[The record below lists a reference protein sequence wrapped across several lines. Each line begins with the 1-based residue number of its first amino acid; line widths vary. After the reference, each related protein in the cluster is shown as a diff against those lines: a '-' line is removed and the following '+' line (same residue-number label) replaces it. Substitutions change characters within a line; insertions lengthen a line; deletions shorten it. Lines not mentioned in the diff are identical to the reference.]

1 MIKHR
6 VICVGKTLTITW
18 RLVSTMGKNV
28 INCPRFTVVLTVLLF
43 LLSGVPNV
51 SSQQNPYAPE
61 IDYSCI
67 DISGGN
73 PNGSGLEVEYEDDYG
88 YVKCTISNNNP
99 HDVTVKISE
108 EWEHNVDGLY
118 EERTDSSYYCGGD
131 SKEIGR
137 EINVQASSTIIFCV
151 KISAD
156 KYAAEGI
163 SILTSTAEV
172 VRYSAIIPCDVCE
185 PVDEEVQV
193 EILPWHTIIPDFS
206 ATPESAYSYNHDE
219 SERIICD
226 KSDFSELLLE
236 VTVDGNFLG
245 KKNFSV
251 DFSYQIIIRDLSL
264 DDYVEYSES
273 TFGEVNLEFD
283 PEPLTFEAGE
293 TVRRVF
299 KASWDIKEDT
309 DNYDIQLSTIV
320 KVYGKNGNGKGNLID
335 FCPLWEG
342 DLSTQEIN
350 LNNEPSEGTF
360 NLSSSFSMPLS
371 VISMMVIAVL
381 IRKEK
386 QAENVLIYADGMGL
400 DSQSE

>member
-1 MIKHR
+1 MDKDI
-6 VICVGKTLTITW
+6 
-18 RLVSTMGKNV
+18 
-28 INCPRFTVVLTVLLF
+28 INWPKFTVVLPILLF
-43 LLSGVPNV
+43 LLSGIPNV

-61 IDYSCI
+61 IDYSCV
-67 DISGGN
+67 DLTN
-73 PNGSGLEVEYEDDYG
+73 NGLEVQSEYQYG
-88 YVKCTISNNNP
+88 FLKCSIRNNNP

-108 EWEHNVDGLY
+108 EWEHNVDGPY
-118 EERTDSSYYCGGD
+118 EENTDSSYYCGNEN
-131 SKEIGR
+131 EIGR
-137 EINVQASSTIIFCV
+137 EINVLASSTVVFCY

-172 VRYSAIIPCDVCE
+172 VSYSAIIPCDVCE

-193 EILPWHTIIPDFS
+193 EIRPWYTISADYS
-206 ATPESAYSYNHDE
+206 ATPESAYSYNDYNYQ

-226 KSDFSELLLE
+226 KSDFSELLLDL
-236 VTVDGNFLG
+236 TVDGNFLG

-371 VISMMVIAVL
+371 VISMMVAAVL

>member
-1 MIKHR
+1 MIEHR
-6 VICVGKTLTITW
+6 VMCVGKTLTITW

-28 INCPRFTVVLTVLLF
+28 INWPRFTVVLTVLLF
-43 LLSGVPNV
+43 LLSGISNV

-73 PNGSGLEVEYEDDYG
+73 RNGSGLEVEYEDDYG

-137 EINVQASSTIIFCV
+137 EINVQASSTLIFCV

-206 ATPESAYSYNHDE
+206 ARPESAYSYNHDE

-264 DDYVEYSES
+264 RRYVEYSES

-283 PEPLTFEAGE
+283 PEPLSFEVGE

-309 DNYDIQLSTIV
+309 DNYDIQLFTIV
-320 KVYGKNGNGKGNLID
+320 EVYGKNGNVKGNLID
-335 FCPLWEG
+335 LCPLWEG

-371 VISMMVIAVL
+371 VISMMVAAVL

-386 QAENVLIYADGMGL
+386 QAENVLIYADAIGL

>member
-6 VICVGKTLTITW
+6 VMCVGKTLTITW

-43 LLSGVPNV
+43 LLSGIPNV

-61 IDYSCI
+61 IDYSCVGYW
-67 DISGGN
+67 DAQ
-73 PNGSGLEVEYEDDYG
+73 LEVEYEDEYG
-88 YVKCTISNNNP
+88 YVQCTISNNNP

-118 EERTDSSYYCGGD
+118 ESTEGWGSDRICGPIGE
-131 SKEIGR
+131 EIGR
-137 EINVQASSTIIFCV
+137 EINVLASSTVVFCH

-163 SILTSTAEV
+163 SIFTSTAEV

-206 ATPESAYSYNHDE
+206 ARPESAYSYNHDE

-371 VISMMVIAVL
+371 VISMMVAAVL

>member
-1 MIKHR
+1 MDKDI
-6 VICVGKTLTITW
+6 
-18 RLVSTMGKNV
+18 
-28 INCPRFTVVLTVLLF
+28 INWPKFTVVLPILVF
-43 LLSGVPNV
+43 LLSGSPNV

-61 IDYSCI
+61 IDYSCV
-67 DISGGN
+67 DLTN
-73 PNGSGLEVEYEDDYG
+73 NGLEVQSEYQYG
-88 YVKCTISNNNP
+88 FLKCSIRNNNP

-108 EWEHNVDGLY
+108 EWEHNVDGPY
-118 EERTDSSYYCGGD
+118 EENTDSSYYCGNEN
-131 SKEIGR
+131 EIGR
-137 EINVQASSTIIFCV
+137 EINVLASSTVVFCY
-151 KISAD
+151 KISAH

-172 VRYSAIIPCDVCE
+172 VSYSAIIPCDVCE

-193 EILPWHTIIPDFS
+193 EIRPWYTISADYS
-206 ATPESAYSYNHDE
+206 ATPESAYSYNDYNYQ

-226 KSDFSELLLE
+226 KSDFSELLLDL
-236 VTVDGNFLG
+236 TVDGNFLG

>member
-1 MIKHR
+1 
-6 VICVGKTLTITW
+6 
-18 RLVSTMGKNV
+18 MGKNV
-28 INCPRFTVVLTVLLF
+28 INWPRFTVVLTVLLF
-43 LLSGVPNV
+43 LLSGIPNV

-67 DISGGN
+67 DNSGGN

-131 SKEIGR
+131 SNEIGR
-137 EINVQASSTIIFCV
+137 EINVQASSEVIFCY

-163 SILTSTAEV
+163 SIFTSTAEV

-193 EILPWHTIIPDFS
+193 EILPWHTIIPDYS

-283 PEPLTFEAGE
+283 PEPITFEAGE

-320 KVYGKNGNGKGNLID
+320 KVHGKNGNGKGNLID

-371 VISMMVIAVL
+371 VISMMMAAVL

>member
-1 MIKHR
+1 MDKDI
-6 VICVGKTLTITW
+6 
-18 RLVSTMGKNV
+18 
-28 INCPRFTVVLTVLLF
+28 INWPKFTVVLPILLF
-43 LLSGVPNV
+43 LLSGIPNV

-61 IDYSCI
+61 IDYSCV
-67 DISGGN
+67 DLTN
-73 PNGSGLEVEYEDDYG
+73 NGLEVQSEYQYG
-88 YVKCTISNNNP
+88 FLKCSIRNNNP

-108 EWEHNVDGLY
+108 EWEHNVDGPY
-118 EERTDSSYYCGGD
+118 EENTDSSYYCGNEN
-131 SKEIGR
+131 EIGR
-137 EINVQASSTIIFCV
+137 EINVLASSTVVFCY

-172 VRYSAIIPCDVCE
+172 VSYSAIIPCDVCE

>member
-1 MIKHR
+1 
-6 VICVGKTLTITW
+6 
-18 RLVSTMGKNV
+18 MGKNV
-28 INCPRFTVVLTVLLF
+28 INWPRFTVVLTVLLF
-43 LLSGVPNV
+43 LLSGIPNV
-51 SSQQNPYAPE
+51 SSQQNAYAPE

-118 EERTDSSYYCGGD
+118 ESTEGWGSDRICGPIGE
-131 SKEIGR
+131 EIGR
-137 EINVQASSTIIFCV
+137 EINVQASSEVVFCH

-156 KYAAEGI
+156 KYATEGI
-163 SILTSTAEV
+163 SIFTSTAEV

-236 VTVDGNFLG
+236 LTVDGNFLG
-245 KKNFSV
+245 TMNFSV
-251 DFSYQIIIRDLSL
+251 DFSFETIIRDLSL
-264 DDYVEYSES
+264 DDYVEYRES
-273 TFGEVNLEFD
+273 TFGEVNLEYD

-293 TVRRVF
+293 TIQRSF

-309 DNYDIQLSTIV
+309 ENYDIQLFTLV
-320 KVYGKNGNGKGNLID
+320 EVYGKNGMKRGSVID
-335 FCPLWEG
+335 SCPPWEG
-342 DLSTQEIN
+342 VQEIKLNNDSSGITVN
-350 LNNEPSEGTF
+350 LNSP
-360 NLSSSFSMPLS
+360 FSISLS
-371 VISMMVIAVL
+371 VISILMASVI
-381 IRKEK
+381 IRK
-386 QAENVLIYADGMGL
+386 D
-400 DSQSE
+400 

>member
-1 MIKHR
+1 M
-6 VICVGKTLTITW
+6 CVGKTLTITW

-28 INCPRFTVVLTVLLF
+28 INWPRFTVVLTVLLF
-43 LLSGVPNV
+43 LLSGISNV

-73 PNGSGLEVEYEDDYG
+73 RNGSGLEVEYEDDYG

-137 EINVQASSTIIFCV
+137 EINVQASSTLIFCV

-206 ATPESAYSYNHDE
+206 ARPESAYSYNHDE

-264 DDYVEYSES
+264 RRYVEYSES

-283 PEPLTFEAGE
+283 PEPLSFEVGE

-309 DNYDIQLSTIV
+309 DNYDIQLFTIV
-320 KVYGKNGNGKGNLID
+320 EVYGKNGNVKGNLID
-335 FCPLWEG
+335 LCPLWEG

-350 LNNEPSEGTF
+350 LKNEPSEGTF

-371 VISMMVIAVL
+371 VISMMVAAVL

-386 QAENVLIYADGMGL
+386 QAENVLIYADAIGL

>member
-1 MIKHR
+1 
-6 VICVGKTLTITW
+6 
-18 RLVSTMGKNV
+18 MGKDV
-28 INCPRFTVVLTVLLF
+28 VDWPRFTVVLSILLF
-43 LLSGVPNV
+43 LLSGIPNV

-118 EERTDSSYYCGGD
+118 ESTEGWGSDRICGPIGE
-131 SKEIGR
+131 EIGR
-137 EINVQASSTIIFCV
+137 EINVQASSEVVFCH

-156 KYAAEGI
+156 KYATEGI
-163 SILTSTAEV
+163 SIFTSTAEV

-185 PVDEEVQV
+185 PVDEEAEI
-193 EILPWHTIIPDFS
+193 EILPWYTIIPDYS

-219 SERIICD
+219 SERIMCD

-236 VTVDGNFLG
+236 LTVDGNFLG
-245 KKNFSV
+245 TKDFSV
-251 DFSYQIIIRDLSL
+251 DFSFQTTILDLSL
-264 DDYVEYSES
+264 DDYVEYRES
-273 TFGEVNLEFD
+273 TFGEVNLEYD
-283 PEPLTFEAGE
+283 SEPLTFEAGE
-293 TVRRVF
+293 TVQRIF
-299 KASWDIKEDT
+299 KASWDIKEDA
-309 DNYDIQLSTIV
+309 DNYDIQLLTRV
-320 KVYGKNGNGKGNLID
+320 DVYNENDKREGSVID
-335 FCPLWEG
+335 FCPPWEG
-342 DLSTQEIN
+342 VLPTQEIN
-350 LNNEPSEGTF
+350 LNNESPGGSS

-371 VISMMVIAVL
+371 VISMMMAAVL

-386 QAENVLIYADGMGL
+386 QAENVLIYSDGMGL

>member
-1 MIKHR
+1 
-6 VICVGKTLTITW
+6 
-18 RLVSTMGKNV
+18 MGKNV
-28 INCPRFTVVLTVLLF
+28 INWPRFTVVLTVLLF
-43 LLSGVPNV
+43 LLSGIPNV
-51 SSQQNPYAPE
+51 SSQQNPYTPE
-61 IDYSCI
+61 IDYSCV
-67 DISGGN
+67 DVSGGN
-73 PNGSGLEVEYEDDYG
+73 PNGSGLEVEYEDIYG
-88 YVKCTISNNNP
+88 YVKCTISNNNL

-131 SKEIGR
+131 SNEIGR
-137 EINVQASSTIIFCV
+137 EINVLASSTLIFCY

-193 EILPWHTIIPDFS
+193 EILPWYTIIPDYS

-236 VTVDGNFLG
+236 VTADGNFLG
-245 KKNFSV
+245 AKNLSV

-264 DDYVEYSES
+264 DDNVEYRES

-309 DNYDIQLSTIV
+309 DNYDIQLFTLV
-320 KVYGKNGNGKGNLID
+320 EVYGENGNGKGNLID

-350 LNNEPSEGTF
+350 LNNEPSGGSF

-371 VISMMVIAVL
+371 VISMVMAAVI
-381 IRKEK
+381 IRKE
-386 QAENVLIYADGMGL
+386 
-400 DSQSE
+400 

>member
-1 MIKHR
+1 
-6 VICVGKTLTITW
+6 
-18 RLVSTMGKNV
+18 
-28 INCPRFTVVLTVLLF
+28 
-43 LLSGVPNV
+43 
-51 SSQQNPYAPE
+51 
-61 IDYSCI
+61 
-67 DISGGN
+67 
-73 PNGSGLEVEYEDDYG
+73 
-88 YVKCTISNNNP
+88 
-99 HDVTVKISE
+99 
-108 EWEHNVDGLY
+108 
-118 EERTDSSYYCGGD
+118 
-131 SKEIGR
+131 
-137 EINVQASSTIIFCV
+137 
-151 KISAD
+151 
-156 KYAAEGI
+156 
-163 SILTSTAEV
+163 V

-371 VISMMVIAVL
+371 VISMMVAAVL

>member
-1 MIKHR
+1 
-6 VICVGKTLTITW
+6 
-18 RLVSTMGKNV
+18 MGKDV
-28 INCPRFTVVLTVLLF
+28 VNCPRFTVFLPVLLF
-43 LLSGVPNV
+43 LLSGIPNV

-118 EERTDSSYYCGGD
+118 EERTDSAYYCGNTD
-131 SKEIGR
+131 EIGR
-137 EINVQASSTIIFCV
+137 EINVQAGSEVIFCY

-193 EILPWHTIIPDFS
+193 EILPWYTIIPDFS

-236 VTVDGNFLG
+236 LTVDGNFLG
-245 KKNFSV
+245 TKDFSV
-251 DFSYQIIIRDLSL
+251 DFSFQTTIRDLSL
-264 DDYVEYSES
+264 DDYVEYRES
-273 TFGEVNLEFD
+273 TFGEVNLEYD
-283 PEPLTFEAGE
+283 SEPLTFEAGE
-293 TVRRVF
+293 TVRRIF

-309 DNYDIQLSTIV
+309 DNYDIQLLTRV
-320 KVYGKNGNGKGNLID
+320 DVYNENDRRKGSVID
-335 FCPLWEG
+335 FCPPWEG
-342 DLSTQEIN
+342 VLPTQEIN
-350 LNNEPSEGTF
+350 LNNESSGGSS
-360 NLSSSFSMPLS
+360 NLSSSFSMSLS
-371 VISMMVIAVL
+371 VISVVMAAVV
-381 IRKEK
+381 IRKE
-386 QAENVLIYADGMGL
+386 
-400 DSQSE
+400 

>member
-1 MIKHR
+1 MEGVCAGRRLTSNWQSVTIVDRESQSLTTIKI
-6 VICVGKTLTITW
+6 VIAI
-18 RLVSTMGKNV
+18 
-28 INCPRFTVVLTVLLF
+28 FLF
-43 LLSGVPNV
+43 LLSGIPNV

-61 IDYSCI
+61 IDYFCE

-88 YVKCTISNNNP
+88 YVKCSISNSNP

-131 SKEIGR
+131 SNEIGR
-137 EINVQASSTIIFCV
+137 EINVQAGSTVIFCY

-172 VRYSAIIPCDVCE
+172 VRYLAIIPCDFCE

-193 EILPWHTIIPDFS
+193 EILLWYTIIPDYS
-206 ATPESAYSYNHDE
+206 ATPESAYSYRTYSDIFLFDE

-236 VTVDGNFLG
+236 LTVDGNFLG
-245 KKNFSV
+245 TKNFSV
-251 DFSYQIIIRDLSL
+251 DFSFRTIIRDLSL
-264 DDYVEYSES
+264 DAWVEYSES
-273 TFGEVNLEFD
+273 TFGEVNLEYD

-293 TVRRVF
+293 TVRRTF

-309 DNYDIQLSTIV
+309 DNYDIQLFTLV
-320 KVYGKNGNGKGNLID
+320 EVYGKNGNREGSLFD
-335 FCPLWEG
+335 FCPPWEG
-342 DLSTQEIN
+342 VLPTQEIN
-350 LNNEPSEGTF
+350 LNNESSGITV
-360 NLSSSFSMPLS
+360 NLNSPFSISLS
-371 VISMMVIAVL
+371 VISILMAAVI
-381 IRKEK
+381 IRK
-386 QAENVLIYADGMGL
+386 D
-400 DSQSE
+400 

>member
-1 MIKHR
+1 MEGVCAGR
-6 VICVGKTLTITW
+6 
-18 RLVSTMGKNV
+18 
-28 INCPRFTVVLTVLLF
+28 RFTSNWESVTIVDRDSQSLTTIKIVIAIFLF
-43 LLSGVPNV
+43 LLSGIPNV

-67 DISGGN
+67 YIGDNSGVA
-73 PNGSGLEVEYEDDYG
+73 SQKGLEVEYEDDYG

-108 EWEHNVDGLY
+108 EWGHNVDGLY

-131 SKEIGR
+131 SNEIGR
-137 EINVQASSTIIFCV
+137 EINVQASSEVIFCY

-156 KYAAEGI
+156 KYAVEGI
-163 SILTSTAEV
+163 SIFTSTAEV

-193 EILPWHTIIPDFS
+193 EILPWHTIIPDYS

-236 VTVDGNFLG
+236 LTVDGNFLG
-245 KKNFSV
+245 TMNFSV
-251 DFSYQIIIRDLSL
+251 DFSFETIIRDLSL
-264 DDYVEYSES
+264 DDYVEYRES
-273 TFGEVNLEFD
+273 TFGEVNLEYD

-293 TVRRVF
+293 TIRRSF

-309 DNYDIQLSTIV
+309 DNYDIQLFTLV
-320 KVYGKNGNGKGNLID
+320 EVYGKNGMKRGSVID
-335 FCPLWEG
+335 SCPPWEG
-342 DLSTQEIN
+342 VQEIKLNNDSSGIKVN
-350 LNNEPSEGTF
+350 LNSP
-360 NLSSSFSMPLS
+360 FSISLS
-371 VISMMVIAVL
+371 VISILMASVI
-381 IRKEK
+381 IRK
-386 QAENVLIYADGMGL
+386 D
-400 DSQSE
+400 